1 MLCLISYDKKKALFM
16 LCTIVYRVRTS
27 SSKNQGCYQS
37 ISTGRLIVKC
47 RPILLSVEVNL
58 SNPKMGVLL
67 GMPGEWPW
75 TCLRTCTRIR
85 STSLSKSRNPK
96 PEFSRLSE
104 IFLPMKTGPLPIL
117 LTYQLYLSRCSRN
130 GSSCSGTWQLKYK
143 SILHDM
149 TLHRKITNWWHL
161 LLCSALSEND

>member
-85 STSLSKSRNPK
+85 STSLSRSRNPK

-104 IFLPMKTGPLPIL
+104 LFLPVKTGR
-117 LTYQLYLSRCSRN
+117 YQLYISRCSH
-130 GSSCSGTWQLKYK
+130 WK
-143 SILHDM
+143 SIFTPVLARFSWNTNRFTWHDIAILIGSLN
-149 TLHRKITNWWHL
+149 TDDIYL
-161 LLCSALSEND
+161 LLCSALY